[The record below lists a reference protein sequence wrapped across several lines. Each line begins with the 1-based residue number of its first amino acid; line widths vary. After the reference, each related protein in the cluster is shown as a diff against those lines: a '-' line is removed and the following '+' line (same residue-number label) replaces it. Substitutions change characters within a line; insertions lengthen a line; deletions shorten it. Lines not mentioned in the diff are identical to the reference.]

1 MADTWEGLR
10 LVAEEDGCTV
20 KFGGGQT
27 ANAYAVCTNGVDWVP
42 YTKNSVI
49 SLNSGDEVWFRCGS
63 IRLSSQTISKSDRF
77 TITGR
82 VGAYGDVNSLLSA
95 MSFIGLDM
103 SAQSGLFEMAFYRL
117 FYGCSSLTHAPEL
130 SSTRLAARCYHSMF
144 MDCPALSE
152 PPELP
157 AEDLAAYCYNS
168 MFRGCTALVNAPK
181 LPALSLENSCYSSM
195 FMGCTALVE
204 TPALNATALIDNCY
218 NRMFSGC
225 TSLVKA
231 VLPAELLKYQCYSEM
246 FNGCS
251 ALREVLIN
259 AYSWP
264 EGGGSLTN
272 WLLGVAPKGVLYRRN
287 KNIKFSL
294 GASGLPE
301 GWVYGI
307 YADAIQEVVMNI
319 FNDLLTHAEYKTMR
333 MTLAASQGDLSAGA
347 ILAEPSTP
355 DGKVYLFDSTNTAMI
370 GILLEDVSAS
380 TSAQSVEVI
389 VSASVR
395 REKLNAVKGGTALTD
410 AQVLALRRIGIY
422 CH

>member
-1 MADTWEGLR
+1 MADTWDGLR

-63 IRLSSQTISKSDRF
+63 FIRLASQSGSKYDRF

-82 VGAYGDVNSLLSA
+82 VGAYGDANSLLSQA
-95 MSFIGLDM
+95 GFVGLDM
-103 SAQSGLFEMAFYRL
+103 SAQSGVFERAFHRL
-117 FYGCSSLTHAPEL
+117 FYGCSGLTHAPEL
-130 SSTRLAARCYHSMF
+130 SSTRLSAYCYTSMF
-144 MDCPALSE
+144 QGCIALSE

-157 AEDLAAYCYNS
+157 AEVLLAYCYSS
-168 MFRGCTALVNAPK
+168 MFKGCTALVEAPK
-181 LPALSLENSCYSSM
+181 LPALFLANGCYSSM
-195 FMGCTALVE
+195 FMGCSALVE
-204 TPALNATALIDNCY
+204 APALNATALNDFCY
-218 NRMFSGC
+218 SSMFNGC
-225 TSLVKA
+225 TSLAKA
-231 VLPAELLKYQCYSEM
+231 VLPAELLKSQCYSEI
-246 FNGCS
+246 FSGCS
-251 ALREVLIN
+251 TLREVLIN

-264 EGGGSLTN
+264 GDSLTN
-272 WLLGVAPKGVLYRRN
+272 WLLGVSSKGVLYRRN
-287 KNIKFSL
+287 KNIKFPL

-355 DGKVYLFDSTNTAMI
+355 DGKVYLLDSTNTAMI
-370 GILLEDVSAS
+370 GILLEDAPAS
-380 TSAQSVEVI
+380 TSAQSVDVI